1 MQIST
6 LRYIDF
12 SNKPTVRFYVLQQKS
27 VCTQNAVC
35 PAIPL
40 LLSRLTISVFH
51 KALSNSVITLQL
63 HFIKMKDIQFA
74 QGSSL
79 FKIKKNTTIRC
90 HYSSM
95 HASFV
100 DTDVLKI
107 PFSVSIQ
114 MNKLR
119 CNIQWI
125 QKFFTRSLQ
134 ISKEQ

>member
-1 MQIST
+1 
-6 LRYIDF
+6 
-12 SNKPTVRFYVLQQKS
+12 
-27 VCTQNAVC
+27 
-35 PAIPL
+35 
-40 LLSRLTISVFH
+40 
-51 KALSNSVITLQL
+51 
-63 HFIKMKDIQFA
+63 
-74 QGSSL
+74 
-79 FKIKKNTTIRC
+79 
-90 HYSSM
+90 M

-125 QKFFTRSLQ
+125 QKFFTRLLQ